1 MSISWACA
9 DVRGRM
15 RHGGNLVWD
24 GVLRVTGMTL
34 KESAM
39 AKELAMITVACIA
52 SVSTLIG
59 VLATWALNSV
69 SADTAARRAE
79 KSEMRKTIEERYLS
93 VQTSVELF
101 LRSKIRGTEMD
112 KELAHLNSVV
122 ALFAVEAVREAFKGF
137 QRALIA
143 FQDAIESSEKKHV
156 FLTDAAEE
164 FPAQWNELLRSQ
176 EAISSAM
183 RDHIDALRSFKD

>member
-1 MSISWACA
+1 
-9 DVRGRM
+9 
-15 RHGGNLVWD
+15 
-24 GVLRVTGMTL
+24 
-34 KESAM
+34 M

-79 KSEMRKTIEERYLS
+79 KSEMRKTIEECYLS